1 MKKGIVTVLLM
12 FFAVVAGVA
21 LRYYVQTGSFLP
33 NEQPAQQTFSEQP
46 EAEPEDA
53 EPTDTEPADTE
64 PEEVTEICQL
74 PTDNDWGVTLTAKD
88 VTSDGITLVC
98 SQSGGNPTGE
108 LSTGP
113 WYEIEKQV
121 SGKWQQA
128 PIYAEVC
135 WEDIAWIIPKED
147 LTEWQ
152 VNWTWIYGSLEP
164 GEYRIAKEIMDF
176 RQSGDFDTCRSY
188 AYFTIE

>member
-21 LRYYVQTGSFLP
+21 LRYYVQTGSFMP

-53 EPTDTEPADTE
+53 ESADTE

-88 VTSDGITLVC
+88 VTSDGMTLVC

-152 VNWTWIYGSLEP
+152 VNWTWIYASLEP